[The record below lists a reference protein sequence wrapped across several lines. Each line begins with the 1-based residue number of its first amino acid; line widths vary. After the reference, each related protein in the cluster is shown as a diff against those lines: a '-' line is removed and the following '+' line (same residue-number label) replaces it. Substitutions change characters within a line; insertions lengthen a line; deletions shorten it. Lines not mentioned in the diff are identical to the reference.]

1 MDSPVRIHG
10 LGRTGHT
17 CLKHIFA
24 WAAYPVKVFVIQKYD
39 LGEKHR
45 FFVSRTSLAGP
56 WTFNREMDAIFS
68 NRPVPKSQGHSNKG
82 IVSSGRTYSIQLIF
96 NSLPSLIKLSSDFI
110 QSIFNGTFL
119 ASAPVLI

>member
-1 MDSPVRIHG
+1 MDIFIIKKNDLREKYRFLTVFLALSAFVYLKEG
-10 LGRTGHT
+10 NT
-17 CLKHIFA
+17 CHFLKLF
-24 WAAYPVKVFVIQKYD
+24 
-39 LGEKHR
+39 R
-45 FFVSRTSLAGP
+45 
-56 WTFNREMDAIFS
+56 
-68 NRPVPKSQGHSNKG
+68 SQSQSYRYER